1 MWSKIID
8 LREEKMKKKVKKRQK
23 RYIGKNMGI
32 EHHDDVSKKKG
43 KKRVRKPKMP
53 ARIKSTP
60 RERQK

>member
-1 MWSKIID
+1 
-8 LREEKMKKKVKKRQK
+8 MKKKVKKKQK

-32 EHHDDVSKKKG
+32 YRPDDISKKKA

-60 RERQK
+60 RARQK